1 MQEGDIVNIKGTNG
15 FWKGEIYSVSDGLE
29 DGPMYK
35 QPIVSIRELNG
46 SGRSTALEKN
56 LEFRDGE
63 YWELR
68 K

>member
-1 MQEGDIVNIKGTNG
+1 MQVGNIVNIKGADG
-15 FWKGEIYSVSDGLE
+15 FWKGEIYSVSDGPE
-29 DGPMYK
+29 GGPRYK
-35 QPIVSIRELNG
+35 QPIASIRELNG

>member
-15 FWKGEIYSVSDGLE
+15 FWKGEIYSVSDGPK
-29 DGPMYK
+29 DGLMYK
-35 QPIVSIRELNG
+35 QPIASIKELNG
-46 SGRSTALEKN
+46 PGHSTALEEN
-56 LEFRDGE
+56 LKFRDGE